1 MTIQLIKTTSVLL
14 FFLTSTLKAEPV
26 KVKLAE
32 VIKHQSKYLTLKNK
46 LNVYLISNP
55 KTKVSSASLSMVL
68 GQGDSPTDYPGLPHV
83 LEHALFLGSKNYP
96 QQDEWDKFFRPKGWS
111 NGSTRPDIS
120 RYHFQV
126 GSKSFQGGLVR
137 LHDLLF
143 NPSLTENAFKKALQD
158 VEDEYHTKNTPWRK
172 LLSVMRA
179 NINPKHPLS
188 TFGTGNYDSFGRYT
202 KDMHEELLK
211 LYNRYYHPENMTL
224 VVYHSGSLTQLEKM
238 VRLSFEKTLSK
249 FTALRATPPPLLIS
263 SQLESIIKVNTKGS
277 KPSLDLRFEIP
288 PRTSNINYILPE
300 YLSEYLSET
309 IARSLKSNGYINN
322 LSIAFQGDMYTGIL
336 DIYVELTPMGN
347 ENHVDVI
354 EKILASLS
362 NFQYGIQNLDNQ
374 RKYCL
379 ALTEDDAVRLQEIG
393 DWLSDISDQMK
404 RWDTDQYAKI
414 NYCPTNISHESIA
427 LFTSYLT
434 KEHMQ
439 TFHVTNE
446 KVLANEESKF
456 YKVPFSSHKLIF
468 SSE

>member
-14 FFLTSTLKAEPV
+14 FFLISTLKAEPV

-32 VIKHQSKYLTLKNK
+32 VIEHQSKYLTLKNK
-46 LNVYLISNP
+46 LKVYLISNP

-68 GQGDSPTDYPGLPHV
+68 GQGDAPIDYEGLPHV
-83 LEHALFLGSKNYP
+83 LEHALFLGSENYP
-96 QQDEWDKFFRPKGWS
+96 QQDEWDKFFRPRGWS
-111 NGSTRPDIS
+111 NGSTRSDVS

-126 GSKSFQGGLVR
+126 DSKSFQNGLAR
-137 LHDLLF
+137 LHDLMF
-143 NPSLTENAFKKALQD
+143 NPSLTESGFKKALQD
-158 VEDEYHTKNTPWRK
+158 VEDEYHAKNNSWRK
-172 LLSVMRA
+172 LLSVMRSS
-179 NINPKHPLS
+179 INPKHSLS

-224 VVYHSGSLTQLEKM
+224 VVYHSASLTKLERM
-238 VRLSFEKTLSK
+238 VRFSFDKEPTQ
-249 FTALRATPPPLLIS
+249 FTYLRSTPPPLLLS
-263 SQLESIIKVNTKGS
+263 SQLGSIIKVNTNGA

-300 YLSEYLSET
+300 YLSEYLSGT
-309 IARSLKSNGYINN
+309 VARSLRSNGYINN

-354 EKILASLS
+354 KKVLARLS
-362 NFQYGIQNLDNQ
+362 NFQYDIKNLDNQ
-374 RKYCL
+374 KKYCL
-379 ALTEDDAVRLQEIG
+379 ALTENDAVRLQEIG

-404 RWDTDQYAKI
+404 RWDTDKYAKI
-414 NYCPTNISHESIA
+414 NYCPTSISHKSIA

-446 KVLANEESKF
+446 KVIANEQSRF